1 MNEREFN
8 EKAKDLIK
16 VNGFE
21 LVVVDTTPNIT
32 YDGIEYFRNVLSF
45 NVNYE
50 GKTYMTFYLENNGK
64 VKSVKYVSRYSVDD
78 KAIGMAVRDVLS
90 IVFGKKFRLREGRR

>member
-8 EKAKDLIK
+8 ERAKDLIK

-21 LVVVDTTPNIT
+21 LVVVDTTDNMT

-64 VKSVKYVSRYSVDD
+64 VKSVKYVNKYSSED
-78 KAIGMAVRDVLS
+78 KAIGMAVRDILN
-90 IVFGKKFRLREGRR
+90 IVFNSNFKLKGGRR